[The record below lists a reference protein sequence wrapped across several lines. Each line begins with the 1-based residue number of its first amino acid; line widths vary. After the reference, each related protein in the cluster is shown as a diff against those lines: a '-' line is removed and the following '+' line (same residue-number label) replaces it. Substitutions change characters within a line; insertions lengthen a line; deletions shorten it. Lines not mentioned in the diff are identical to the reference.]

1 MAPPEPRS
9 VQVRLLTARNLM
21 AVNYT
26 LQGLS
31 DPFCEL
37 FNRRTQERHLTD
49 KLLNTTS
56 PLWHQSFTFSD
67 VQLGDVLD
75 VYCWDSNIT
84 TRDVPLGNF
93 SVPFDDALKP
103 AWAEFR
109 HRSEGDGKVGGA
121 AEDGSGASKEPLGEG
136 NGLPPYPSVAASGDD
151 IEKGETGMGSADTK
165 APAGAGNG
173 LPPQP
178 TLKSPSVALDKDRK
192 ADWEVGE
199 ELGGEGEGDARASEE
214 DESLEEGAT
223 CGEVVTKS
231 ETVAVAAACGAD
243 SFPIEPFPD
252 PPRMERAQ
260 TEPVSAVRTP
270 VDVDEA
276 VHSPMASAP
285 SLSYSELALP
295 HPPAVPSA
303 GLTDAEWIPVSVAP
317 FKTGPDQRKRE
328 IVSGK
333 LGALR
338 NVMSEAVGGDVA
350 DANGGAFHVAADAT
364 MPYSAMRTTFDSGK
378 LLETQ
383 AVLARIKRSYALST
397 QGSIYMAVMD
407 DRFPDMNE
415 ALHRN
420 PYKKFLTFKYSEKVA
435 APITNP
441 LRSLKKN
448 ALVRAASAS
457 RHVKELIMP
466 LHHVGK
472 QFPTWKIDMRYVCH
486 IFGSKRQGWNQ
497 DYEAARKIFESK
509 SVRGVV
515 IAQHAIL
522 YGGTGAAG
530 VTNVR
535 HSLQAECGALCGGM
549 EFVELL
555 QHGERTGKTRMFTYV
570 LKEKRLY
577 IAETGAD
584 FFLDMN
590 SKHAVRHLCVVFTK
604 DSYITTFA
612 ERCRDIISFFCH
624 NPTELRFNA

>member
-1 MAPPEPRS
+1 M
-9 VQVRLLTARNLM
+9 
-21 AVNYT
+21 
-26 LQGLS
+26 
-31 DPFCEL
+31 
-37 FNRRTQERHLTD
+37 
-49 KLLNTTS
+49 
-56 PLWHQSFTFSD
+56 
-67 VQLGDVLD
+67 
-75 VYCWDSNIT
+75 YCWDSNIT

-93 SVPFDDALKP
+93 SVPFDAALGP

-121 AEDGSGASKEPLGEG
+121 VEDGGGASKASLEQGIT
-136 NGLPPYPSVAASGDD
+136 LPPSPAVAACEYDT
-151 IEKGETGMGSADTK
+151 EKVETGEVSADTK
-165 APAGAGNG
+165 APTGAGNR

-178 TLKSPSVALDKDRK
+178 TPKSPSVALAKDRK
-192 ADWEVGE
+192 ANLEREE
-199 ELGGEGEGDARASEE
+199 ELGGEGEGAAEASGEGK
-214 DESLEEGAT
+214 SSEEGAT
-223 CGEVVTKS
+223 DGKVVAES
-231 ETVAVAAACGAD
+231 ETVTVAAACGAD
-243 SFPIEPFPD
+243 SLPTEPFPES
-252 PPRMERAQ
+252 PRLERAQ
-260 TEPVSAVRTP
+260 TEPFSAMRTP
-270 VDVDEA
+270 VDVDA
-276 VHSPMASAP
+276 AAHSAMRSAP

-303 GLTDAEWIPVSVAP
+303 GLTDAEWIPVSAAP

-328 IVSGK
+328 IVTGK

-350 DANGGAFHVAADAT
+350 AAHGGDFHVAADAA
-364 MPYSAMRTTFDSGK
+364 MPYSAMRTKFDSGK
-378 LLETQ
+378 SLEMQ

-441 LRSLKKN
+441 LRNLKKH

-457 RHVKELIMP
+457 KQVKELIMP

-472 QFPTWKIDMRYVCH
+472 QFPTWKIDMLHVYSV
-486 IFGSKRQGWNQ
+486 FGSKRQGWNQ

-549 EFVELL
+549 DFVELL
-555 QHGERTGKTRMFTYV
+555 RHGVRSGKTRMFTYV

-590 SKHAVRHLCVVFTK
+590 SKHAVRRLSEIFSK
-604 DSYITTFA
+604 DAHIAAFA
-612 ERCRDIISFFCH
+612 ERC
-624 NPTELRFNA
+624 